1 MFLVLAAAPVAVTGQ
16 EPQSPQITLR
26 ILARESLS
34 PIQNARLM
42 LADGGVLG
50 ASISAGSYLIP
61 RPIAPLMLRVAAVG
75 YQPGEVTIH
84 PDWSGPVVIE
94 LSTLAT
100 TLQDVSATERRP
112 SLQGADNT
120 WVIDATVVEAAPPA
134 VEPDVLRAL
143 ALAPSVSFSSI
154 RSSRPLIRGVD
165 ADDTGFSID
174 GHEVVNLYHM
184 GRSFAGFPQIAARSV
199 TIGSQPSRVDVGR
212 TTSGRVEIEGLA
224 WDRGQRSEF
233 QYGLGAWSAVTG
245 YSDDLVSATIAG
257 RTITGSPLGAALSS
271 GISDVQVY
279 DLYGRLEL
287 DLPVPVSITAFR
299 SIDRGVDPE
308 PQRGEQVTL
317 DWATS
322 LFGLRAGLIRS
333 AVFDLDVSGSFS
345 TRTERGQSVPAR
357 RTIVDLDNENERIGG
372 KIEGTL
378 RLVDNGPVLR
388 LGGDFASRH
397 LRNVIW
403 PREEGRFV
411 ARDYDHTATETA
423 AWLDLEFPVVGGLL
437 RSGVRV
443 DGHDELTAVQ
453 PRLSFIRPLGEG
465 MWTSVAAGRAA
476 RLVHQIS
483 DARAEPKVSYYDIW
497 VPADG
502 AEVPVAVADHLTA
515 ELGWSDSRH
524 RVRVGVFHSEG
535 EGQLDLAGGTF
546 ASRNVD
552 GWRAGRSRV
561 TGAELEAGAFSSDR
575 RWSAQLSYVASRSER
590 DWGDGW
596 VPWIN
601 DRMHQLRITGQAR
614 PLQRT
619 IVSPSLEVSSGQPY
633 TPFVRVDQVG
643 RSYQSVFGP
652 ENSARG
658 RPGVRFGAAIQQ
670 ELRGPM
676 DTELTVGVSVTNLGF
691 GDQAPREA
699 AVIFVPAVAG
709 GPTNGALPSSRQ
721 VSELPMIPSVLVN
734 VRF

>member
-1 MFLVLAAAPVAVTGQ
+1 MFLILAAAPVAVTGQ
-16 EPQSPQITLR
+16 DVQSPQVTLR
-26 ILARESLS
+26 IIARESLS
-34 PIQNARLM
+34 PIQNVRLM
-42 LADGGVLG
+42 LADGGSLD
-50 ASISAGSYLIP
+50 ASMSAGSYLIP
-61 RPIAPLMLRVAAVG
+61 RPNAPLMLRVAAVG
-75 YQPGEVTIH
+75 YQPGEVLVH
-84 PDWSGPVVIE
+84 PDWSGPVTVE
-94 LSTLAT
+94 LDALAT
-100 TLQDVSATERRP
+100 TLQDLSATERRH
-112 SLQGADNT
+112 SLRGSDNT
-120 WVIDATVVEAAPPA
+120 WVIDATVAETTPPA

-174 GHEVVNLYHM
+174 GHEVVNLYHI

-199 TIGSQPSRVDVGR
+199 TVGSQPSRVDVGR
-212 TTSGRVEIEGLA
+212 TTSGRVEIEGLT
-224 WDRGQRSEF
+224 WDHGQRSEF

-245 YSDDLVSATIAG
+245 WSNDAVSATVAG
-257 RTITGSPLGAALSS
+257 RTITGSPVGAALSS

-279 DLYGRLEL
+279 DVYGRLEL

-308 PQRGEQVTL
+308 PQRGEMVTL
-317 DWATS
+317 DWETT
-322 LFGLRAGLIRS
+322 LLGLRAGLLRS
-333 AVFDLDVSGSFS
+333 PLFDLDVSGSFS
-345 TRTERGQSVPAR
+345 TRAERGQSVPAR

-372 KIEGTL
+372 KIDGTL
-378 RLVDNGPVLR
+378 KLLDNGPVIR

-423 AWLDLEFPVVGGLL
+423 AWLDLELPILGGML
-437 RSGVRV
+437 RSGMRV
-443 DGHDELTAVQ
+443 DGYDELTAVQ
-453 PRLSFIRPLGEG
+453 PRLSFIRPLGDG
-465 MWTSVAAGRAA
+465 IWTTVAAGRAA

-502 AEVPVAVADHLTA
+502 VDVPVAIADHLTA
-515 ELGWSDSRH
+515 ELGWSDSQR
-524 RVRVGVFHSEG
+524 RLRLGVFHSEA

-561 TGAELEAGAFSSDR
+561 IGAEVEASAFSSDR
-575 RWSAQLSYVASRSER
+575 RWSAQLSYVAARSER
-590 DWGDGW
+590 DWGEGW

-601 DRMHQLRITGQAR
+601 DRTHQLRISGQAR

-633 TPFVRVDQVG
+633 TPFVRVEQVG
-643 RSYQSVFGP
+643 RSYQSVFGT

-658 RPGVRFGAAIQQ
+658 KTGVRFGAAIQQ

-676 DTELTVGVSVTNLGF
+676 DTELTVGFSVTNLGF

-699 AVIFVPAVAG
+699 SVNFVPATDG
-709 GPTNGALPSSRQ
+709 GPINGALPSSRQ
-721 VSELPMIPSVLVN
+721 VSELPVIPSLLVN
-734 VRF
+734 VKF